1 MRNAPFPETEIG
13 YKCNLQMTVFVIKMK
28 QEKELVQVKHM
39 IILSSKPEWNNERHC
54 QETRDGENIVQ
65 PGDP

>member
-1 MRNAPFPETEIG
+1 M
-13 YKCNLQMTVFVIKMK
+13 IKMK
-28 QEKELVQVKHM
+28 QEKELVQVKYM
-39 IILSSKPEWNNERHC
+39 MILSSKPEWNNERHG